1 MLKILIFI
9 FLIFYNNCAE
19 NINQIEQ
26 TSNKTLEVG
35 HSQTYS
41 IEYKKDTNFLFNI
54 KDDDTYQVNIHSI
67 NCNFEVD
74 FNGEI
79 IKQIN
84 TDTYSIR
91 INKTNNIIILKPIV
105 DTVEGKERE
114 NYNERKCHITI
125 NSMNENKPEVK
136 IENKEETFFYFES
149 SDSNA
154 LNISYE
160 IKEIFSDSFASLS
173 FQFNEKS
180 NFSINIYNNNEG
192 NLINIK
198 SKNIYN
204 STYIY
209 LKSDI
214 LKKISNAKVKLNII
228 IKKMDD
234 NKAINMFFKVVE
246 KESISMLQKGAL
258 NYGFITTEINYQ
270 YFYLEV
276 YDEEEGELM
285 LHNKRFYGI
294 LLAKII
300 PENEINI
307 TDLYDSSIYPK
318 NDNDLN
324 MLNYNPHSLKLQYNI
339 EDTIKCKKGCYILIT
354 YEQKKSEG
362 NYPIIGYEFTILSR
376 SWNYSDYISQIV
388 EIPFN
393 EYLLGSFE
401 NDSITHHYY
410 SLSIPEEAETLII
423 QMEGN
428 YFDLFLGEGRKKIN
442 TMKIRG
448 KDKNLGIINNKNVI
462 NLDIKQLNFE
472 EKIISFTI
480 RPKDYFANIFSFYYF
495 RIFYTKK
502 NEIIYFPIDSQ
513 LGNLCLPE
521 YNDKTKLY
529 YCYFM
534 FSNKYDELSTSFAF
548 SSPNQNEYF
557 KIYVNKLYNNNNSI
571 EESNEMFYKYSDN
584 MNDIN
589 NLFFTVEFQNRE
601 IKNII
606 SSLKERIKYYN
617 PQIYSS
623 QMFYIESFYKA
634 FLYKVKNNYTLI
646 YKYIYGALKESGW
659 VDVSFLNYNS
669 FYSNRNFRGRPFA
682 LDIGSNTASVNH
694 SIYYGEL
701 LFVITLEYNMRNKG
715 IMEIESGEARSQ
727 IMESGYFP
735 FYYYLRI
742 KNENYINIDVN
753 LRLNSF
759 DDSVMKNNFKITGY
773 LLDEETIKRKINGE
787 YIKLTEAIPGTYS
800 NKFKIGL
807 LEVNREKKYENNNY
821 LLIEIENLDSNSI
834 NSYLLV
840 EVLTKE
846 YNQEVYFM
854 PVNMYFLETF
864 DNKNNTI
871 REKNKYH
878 IHANQKLDDQ
888 VVIEL
893 SPEYN
898 DIEIIFTNDTNPEGF
913 NCSDFNCY
921 IKYITGF
928 KKYFINEINDY
939 NIYFNVIN
947 PNNRTANYMIRFYY
961 GDIKEGYTYVL
972 NNITEKKYIDANDK
986 SVTLSITFDQMHIY
1000 YKNEPLK
1007 DDSIYFYIS
1016 GLLYKRNES
1025 SEELINTTSFLHE
1038 KEPMYENQTVSL
1050 YNSSNPENITLI
1062 FKDISRND
1070 NYIYDLQIQA
1080 NVFIENIVFN
1090 EEFLIFTKEIDL
1102 TDIKLVIEKSILWNI
1117 LGPVICL
1124 IILIVAI
1131 FFVVKY
1137 LRLRKANR
1145 SLEEDLK
1152 SFAYS
1157 NDIQKNVIIK
1167 DQRESSQKES
1177 DFEDT
1182 FI

>member
-1 MLKILIFI
+1 
-9 FLIFYNNCAE
+9 
-19 NINQIEQ
+19 
-26 TSNKTLEVG
+26 
-35 HSQTYS
+35 
-41 IEYKKDTNFLFNI
+41 
-54 KDDDTYQVNIHSI
+54 
-67 NCNFEVD
+67 
-74 FNGEI
+74 
-79 IKQIN
+79 
-84 TDTYSIR
+84 
-91 INKTNNIIILKPIV
+91 
-105 DTVEGKERE
+105 
-114 NYNERKCHITI
+114 
-125 NSMNENKPEVK
+125 
-136 IENKEETFFYFES
+136 
-149 SDSNA
+149 
-154 LNISYE
+154 
-160 IKEIFSDSFASLS
+160 
-173 FQFNEKS
+173 
-180 NFSINIYNNNEG
+180 
-192 NLINIK
+192 
-198 SKNIYN
+198 
-204 STYIY
+204 
-209 LKSDI
+209 
-214 LKKISNAKVKLNII
+214 
-228 IKKMDD
+228 
-234 NKAINMFFKVVE
+234 
-246 KESISMLQKGAL
+246 
-258 NYGFITTEINYQ
+258 
-270 YFYLEV
+270 
-276 YDEEEGELM
+276 
-285 LHNKRFYGI
+285 
-294 LLAKII
+294 
-300 PENEINI
+300 
-307 TDLYDSSIYPK
+307 
-318 NDNDLN
+318 
-324 MLNYNPHSLKLQYNI
+324 
-339 EDTIKCKKGCYILIT
+339 
-354 YEQKKSEG
+354 
-362 NYPIIGYEFTILSR
+362 
-376 SWNYSDYISQIV
+376 
-388 EIPFN
+388 
-393 EYLLGSFE
+393 
-401 NDSITHHYY
+401 
-410 SLSIPEEAETLII
+410 
-423 QMEGN
+423 
-428 YFDLFLGEGRKKIN
+428 
-442 TMKIRG
+442 
-448 KDKNLGIINNKNVI
+448 
-462 NLDIKQLNFE
+462 
-472 EKIISFTI
+472 
-480 RPKDYFANIFSFYYF
+480 
-495 RIFYTKK
+495 
-502 NEIIYFPIDSQ
+502 
-513 LGNLCLPE
+513 
-521 YNDKTKLY
+521 
-529 YCYFM
+529 
-534 FSNKYDELSTSFAF
+534 
-548 SSPNQNEYF
+548 
-557 KIYVNKLYNNNNSI
+557 
-571 EESNEMFYKYSDN
+571 
-584 MNDIN
+584 
-589 NLFFTVEFQNRE
+589 
-601 IKNII
+601 
-606 SSLKERIKYYN
+606 
-617 PQIYSS
+617 
-623 QMFYIESFYKA
+623 
-634 FLYKVKNNYTLI
+634 
-646 YKYIYGALKESGW
+646 
-659 VDVSFLNYNS
+659 
-669 FYSNRNFRGRPFA
+669 
-682 LDIGSNTASVNH
+682 
-694 SIYYGEL
+694 
-701 LFVITLEYNMRNKG
+701 MRNKG
-715 IMEIESGEARSQ
+715 MIEIESGEARSQ
-727 IMESGYFP
+727 IMEGGYFP

-742 KNENYINIDVN
+742 KDENYINIDVN

>member
-1 MLKILIFI
+1 
-9 FLIFYNNCAE
+9 
-19 NINQIEQ
+19 
-26 TSNKTLEVG
+26 
-35 HSQTYS
+35 
-41 IEYKKDTNFLFNI
+41 
-54 KDDDTYQVNIHSI
+54 
-67 NCNFEVD
+67 
-74 FNGEI
+74 
-79 IKQIN
+79 
-84 TDTYSIR
+84 
-91 INKTNNIIILKPIV
+91 
-105 DTVEGKERE
+105 
-114 NYNERKCHITI
+114 
-125 NSMNENKPEVK
+125 
-136 IENKEETFFYFES
+136 
-149 SDSNA
+149 
-154 LNISYE
+154 
-160 IKEIFSDSFASLS
+160 
-173 FQFNEKS
+173 
-180 NFSINIYNNNEG
+180 
-192 NLINIK
+192 
-198 SKNIYN
+198 
-204 STYIY
+204 
-209 LKSDI
+209 
-214 LKKISNAKVKLNII
+214 
-228 IKKMDD
+228 
-234 NKAINMFFKVVE
+234 
-246 KESISMLQKGAL
+246 
-258 NYGFITTEINYQ
+258 
-270 YFYLEV
+270 
-276 YDEEEGELM
+276 
-285 LHNKRFYGI
+285 
-294 LLAKII
+294 
-300 PENEINI
+300 
-307 TDLYDSSIYPK
+307 
-318 NDNDLN
+318 
-324 MLNYNPHSLKLQYNI
+324 
-339 EDTIKCKKGCYILIT
+339 
-354 YEQKKSEG
+354 
-362 NYPIIGYEFTILSR
+362 
-376 SWNYSDYISQIV
+376 
-388 EIPFN
+388 
-393 EYLLGSFE
+393 
-401 NDSITHHYY
+401 
-410 SLSIPEEAETLII
+410 
-423 QMEGN
+423 
-428 YFDLFLGEGRKKIN
+428 
-442 TMKIRG
+442 
-448 KDKNLGIINNKNVI
+448 
-462 NLDIKQLNFE
+462 
-472 EKIISFTI
+472 
-480 RPKDYFANIFSFYYF
+480 
-495 RIFYTKK
+495 
-502 NEIIYFPIDSQ
+502 
-513 LGNLCLPE
+513 
-521 YNDKTKLY
+521 
-529 YCYFM
+529 
-534 FSNKYDELSTSFAF
+534 
-548 SSPNQNEYF
+548 
-557 KIYVNKLYNNNNSI
+557 
-571 EESNEMFYKYSDN
+571 

-972 NNITEKKYIDANDK
+972 NNITEKKYIDANYK